1 MRRGEVI
8 HLLLFLLAA
17 LLAYQRSSLPDFVE
31 RDAYVRG
38 FLVGDLIR
46 DPNRTTGRIRITES
60 EVEEVEGRKAFLQ
73 VYGYLPPEAKEIS
86 FLGKVVV
93 RNNRVF
99 LYTSGREID
108 LIAPERSV
116 RDLLIDRYRSAS
128 SHREMVPLGLSF
140 LFGEPRELL
149 PSGIRRDFLHTGL
162 VHLLVVSGLH
172 VGTVALVL
180 SRMLPRFSGM
190 KLSLIGV
197 GLYTLLVVPKEPPV
211 LRASLMFSLM
221 ILSLLTFRR
230 PNALAI
236 LLFSGTSV
244 LLLYPHYVFSYS
256 FWLSFSATAY
266 IILAVRDF
274 EASIPVKT
282 LIASASAFTGV
293 APFISTF
300 SGVSP
305 LSVVLTPLLSPLVLI
320 YSLFGVLSLLTL
332 MSFPPFVD
340 LFNLAGFLFQETVKL
355 ASAFSFTL
363 YPRIGS
369 SEAVLL
375 TLLGL
380 ALLYIL
386 RGYSRLLP
394 LAGLNLWLLLRS
406 A

>member
-1 MRRGEVI
+1 MRRGEVA

-17 LLAYQRSSLPDFVE
+17 LLAFQRSSLPDFVE

-60 EVEEVEGRKAFLQ
+60 EVEEVEGRKALLQ

-108 LIAPERSV
+108 LIASERGV
-116 RDLLIDRYRSAS
+116 RDLLIDRYRSVS
-128 SHREMVPLGLSF
+128 FHREMVPLGLSF

-149 PSGIRRDFLHTGL
+149 PSGVRRDFLHTGL

-197 GLYTLLVVPKEPPV
+197 GLYTLLLVPKEPPV

-244 LLLYPHYVFSYS
+244 LLLYPQYVFSYS

-266 IILAVRDF
+266 IILAVRDL
-274 EASIPVKT
+274 EASLPVKT

-293 APFISTF
+293 APLISTF

-305 LSVVLTPLLSPLVLI
+305 LSVILTPLLSPLVLI

-340 LFNLAGFLFQETVKL
+340 LFNLAGFLFQKAVKL
-355 ASAFSFTL
+355 ASHLSFTL

-369 SEAVLL
+369 FEAVLL

-380 ALLYIL
+380 TLLYIL
-386 RGYSRLLP
+386 RGYFRLIP

-406 A
+406 V

>member
-1 MRRGEVI
+1 MRRGEVT

-17 LLAYQRSSLPDFVE
+17 LLAFQRSSLPDFVE

-60 EVEEVEGRKAFLQ
+60 EVEEVEGRKALLQ

-108 LIAPERSV
+108 LIASERGV
-116 RDLLIDRYRSAS
+116 RDLLIDRYRSVS

-149 PSGIRRDFLHTGL
+149 PSGVRRDFLHTGL

-197 GLYTLLVVPKEPPV
+197 GLYTLLLVPKEPPV

-236 LLFSGTSV
+236 LLFSGTFV
-244 LLLYPHYVFSYS
+244 LLLYPQYVLSYS

-266 IILAVRDF
+266 IILAVRDL
-274 EASIPVKT
+274 EASLPVKT

-293 APFISTF
+293 APLISTF

-305 LSVVLTPLLSPLVLI
+305 LSVILTPLLSPLVLI

-340 LFNLAGFLFQETVKL
+340 LFNLAGFLFQKAVKL
-355 ASAFSFTL
+355 ASHLSFTL

-369 SEAVLL
+369 FEAVLL

-380 ALLYIL
+380 TLLYIL
-386 RGYSRLLP
+386 RGYFRLIP

-406 A
+406 V